1 MGAVHMWPRWMQN
14 GDVLNTARTLS
25 KANTLKSYDYIFK
38 ENAQKPNRNFEI
50 FHLKVN
56 LNAIKFTNMLI

>member
-1 MGAVHMWPRWMQN
+1 MQN

-25 KANTLKSYDYIFK
+25 KANALKSYDYILK

-56 LNAIKFTNMLI
+56 LTAMKFTNMLI

>member
-1 MGAVHMWPRWMQN
+1 MAAVYMWPKWMQN

-25 KANTLKSYDYIFK
+25 KANTLKSWLHLK